1 MKIKSHHPQNL
12 VPRILVEGAYHAAY
26 VGLTFIGNYKTEKL
40 AEAAVAGVLTYISG
54 HTSKPKKI
62 ASPATGIYMNGARFV
77 VRSPYYLGS
86 FPTLEEA
93 LAAQAHAR
101 ANPRPKPMIP
111 GRRKPDPL
119 AGVPSTDPATDPAS
133 PSPATASPSP

>member
-1 MKIKSHHPQNL
+1 MKVKSHHPQNL
-12 VPRILVEGAYHAAY
+12 VPRILAEGEHHAAY
-26 VGLTFIGNYKTEKL
+26 VGLTFIGNYRTEKL
-40 AEAAVAGVLTYISG
+40 AEAAVAGVLAFISG
-54 HTSKPKKI
+54 VQTKSNKL
-62 ASPATGIYMNGARFV
+62 ATGIYMNGARFV

-111 GRRKPDPL
+111 ARPKPDPL
-119 AGVPSTDPATDPAS
+119 AGVTDTDPAEDAAP
-133 PSPATASPSP
+133 PSPPTAPPSP

>member
-12 VPRILVEGAYHAAY
+12 VPNILNEGEHYAAY

-40 AEAAVAGVLTYISG
+40 AEAAVAGVLAFISG
-54 HTSKPKKI
+54 VQTKSHKL
-62 ASPATGIYMNGARFV
+62 ATGIYMNGSRFV

-93 LAAQAHAR
+93 LAAQAYAR

-111 GRRKPDPL
+111 GRPKPDPL
-119 AGVPSTDPATDPAS
+119 AGAADTDAAPAS
-133 PSPATASPSP
+133 PSTAPPSP

>member
-1 MKIKSHHPQNL
+1 MKVKSHHPQNL
-12 VPRILVEGAYHAAY
+12 VPRILAEGDHHAAY
-26 VGLTFIGNYKTEKL
+26 VGLTFIGNYRTEKL
-40 AEAAVAGVLTYISG
+40 AEAAVAGVLAFLSSVQTKSN
-54 HTSKPKKI
+54 KL
-62 ASPATGIYMNGARFV
+62 ATGIYMSGARFV

-111 GRRKPDPL
+111 ARPKPDPL
-119 AGVPSTDPATDPAS
+119 AGVQDPDPDPATAPA
-133 PSPATASPSP
+133 SPATASPSP

>member
-12 VPRILVEGAYHAAY
+12 VPRILAEGEHHAAY
-26 VGLTFIGNYKTEKL
+26 VGLTFIGNYRTEKL
-40 AEAAVAGVLTYISG
+40 AEAAVSGVLAFISG
-54 HTSKPKKI
+54 VQPK
-62 ASPATGIYMNGARFV
+62 SNRLATGIYMNGSRFV

-111 GRRKPDPL
+111 ARPKPDPL
-119 AGVPSTDPATDPAS
+119 AGVQDSATDAATDAAPPRPSTAP
-133 PSPATASPSP
+133 PSP

>member
-119 AGVPSTDPATDPAS
+119 AGVPATDPAS

>member
-1 MKIKSHHPQNL
+1 MKTKSHHPQNL
-12 VPRILVEGAYHAAY
+12 VPRILAEGEHHAAY
-26 VGLTFIGNYKTEKL
+26 VGLTFIGNYRTEKL
-40 AEAAVAGVLTYISG
+40 AEAAVAGVLAFLSG
-54 HTSKPKKI
+54 VQTKSNKL
-62 ASPATGIYMNGARFV
+62 ATGIYMNGSRFV

-101 ANPRPKPMIP
+101 ANPRPKPTIP

-119 AGVPSTDPATDPAS
+119 AGVPVTDPAPS
-133 PSPATASPSP
+133 SPATASPSP

>member
-1 MKIKSHHPQNL
+1 MKTKLHSPQNL
-12 VPRILVEGAYHAAY
+12 VPNILNEGEHYAAY
-26 VGLTFIGNYKTEKL
+26 VGLTFVGNYRTEKL
-40 AEAAVAGVLTYISG
+40 AEAAVAGVLAYISG
-54 HTSKPKKI
+54 HMPRPTKV
-62 ASPATGIYMNGARFV
+62 ASPATGIYMNGSRFV

-111 GRRKPDPL
+111 GRPKPDPL
-119 AGVPSTDPATDPAS
+119 AGVQDPAIDPSTDP
-133 PSPATASPSP
+133 PSP